1 MLPTPNF
8 TASSL
13 PVSGTITRAGAD
25 APFTHGF
32 GTLLQQEHD
41 LQTCTADS
49 VGAVTGPNAPALTR
63 MLRYQQTRIGA
74 NITLLQQRH
83 ETLPQPARFR
93 TMVGGRRP
101 LAGRA
106 ADHPDTEPLAQ
117 LVAGHRDALES
128 IEQLTASQPDGQR
141 GDLILAAVAR
151 NHEEMAWMLRALAH
165 ENDQVRDLEPV
176 PIVAQP
182 ATLESAPIV
191 AGPVAVAESRW
202 ENEGGPARAAG

>member
-1 MLPTPNF
+1 MRLERSLPVIRRLARFVGAEGTCASFPTLNSMLPTPNF

-74 NITLLQQRH
+74 NITLLQQR
-83 ETLPQPARFR
+83 
-93 TMVGGRRP
+93 
-101 LAGRA
+101 
-106 ADHPDTEPLAQ
+106 
-117 LVAGHRDALES
+117 
-128 IEQLTASQPDGQR
+128 
-141 GDLILAAVAR
+141 
-151 NHEEMAWMLRALAH
+151 
-165 ENDQVRDLEPV
+165 
-176 PIVAQP
+176 
-182 ATLESAPIV
+182 
-191 AGPVAVAESRW
+191 
-202 ENEGGPARAAG
+202 